1 MNKTLLYRL
10 FKAGAIPKD
19 ARSQIHKEGVVLSDE
34 GIAGSV
40 TFRNFRAPGR
50 YSSWR
55 RNWFSGSIV
64 LTRKHFLAFSWSK
77 PIIGVAWD
85 DQRIKALNCSLE
97 KKQILYIAFDASTFN
112 EDWSGDVE
120 IRFSTR
126 LARSFLEAIKRKT
139 PERPGSKGAISNRV
153 N

>member
-19 ARSQIHKEGVVLSDE
+19 VLSRIQKEGVELRDE

-40 TFRNFRAPGR
+40 TFRKFRAPGK
-50 YSSWR
+50 YYGWR

-64 LTRKHFLAFSWSK
+64 LTRKHFLAFRYSK

-85 DQRIKALNCSLE
+85 DQRIKQLNCYV
-97 KKQILYIAFDASTFN
+97 KNKQTLCIEFDASTIN
-112 EDWSGDVE
+112 EDWSGDME
-120 IRFSTR
+120 IKFSTR
-126 LARSFLEAIKRKT
+126 HARSFLERIRRNIAQ
-139 PERPGSKGAISNRV
+139 
-153 N
+153 